1 MIRTLSVTTSCI
13 TLAAVPVFLL
23 GALAVFIRDEL
34 RFDETQLGVA
44 ASLYYLAAALSATPG
59 GRIVERIGEHRGI
72 ALAASG
78 TTVAMLAIAALADS
92 WADVVACMMLAGLAN
107 GFALP
112 ATNLGMARRIP
123 PGRRGMAFGI
133 KQSSG
138 TLATLLSGAAVP
150 ILALT
155 VGWRWAFAAAGAAG
169 LPLIV
174 WGIAGRPGRAESTV
188 RERHPIPTG
197 PLIVLAVAGACGV
210 VAGSSLAS
218 FYVESAVAQGIF
230 SGTAGTLL
238 AVGSVVGVAGR
249 VGWGWIGDHCGSAEF
264 RIMSGLLVVGAVGF
278 TLLGA
283 ATSSVRLLLA
293 TLLIFGM
300 GWAWPGLFNFAVSE
314 RIPAAPAA
322 ASGVIGTGLFAGGIV
337 GPVGFGLL
345 VHHASYRSAWSA
357 VAATLLAAGVLVLIG
372 GSWLQRRVA

>member
-44 ASLYYLAAALSATPG
+44 ASLYYLTAALSATPG

-112 ATNLGMARRIP
+112 ATNLGLARRIP

-174 WGIAGRPGRAESTV
+174 WGIAGRPGRTGSAV

-197 PLIVLAVAGACGV
+197 PLVVLAAAGACGV

-249 VGWGWIGDHCGSAEF
+249 VGWGWLGDHCGSAEF
-264 RIMSGLLVVGAVGF
+264 RVMSGLLAVGAVGF
-278 TLLGA
+278 ILLGA
-283 ATSSVRLLLA
+283 ATSSARLLLA

-322 ASGVIGTGLFAGGIV
+322 ATGVIGTGLFAGGIV

-372 GSWLQRRVA
+372 GSWLQRRVT

>member
-1 MIRTLSVTTSCI
+1 MFRTLSVTTTCI

-34 RFDETQLGVA
+34 QFDETHLGIA
-44 ASLYYLAAALSATPG
+44 ASLYYLASAVSAAPG
-59 GRIVERIGEHRGI
+59 GRIVERLGEQRGI
-72 ALAASG
+72 AVAATG
-78 TTVAMLAIAALADS
+78 TSAAMLALAVLADS
-92 WADVVACMMLAGLAN
+92 WADVVACMLLAGFAN

-112 ATNLGMARRIP
+112 ATNLGLARRIP
-123 PGRRGMAFGI
+123 AGRRGIAFGV
-133 KQSSG
+133 KQSAG
-138 TLATLLSGAAVP
+138 TLATLVSGTAVP

-169 LPLIV
+169 LPLIA
-174 WGIAGRPGRAESTV
+174 WGLRGRSSSPASAV
-188 RERHPIPTG
+188 RERHPIPVG
-197 PLIVLAVAGACGV
+197 PLVVLAVAGACGV

-230 SGTAGTLL
+230 SGTAGVVL

-249 VGWGWIGDHCGSAEF
+249 VGWGWVGDHCGSAEF
-264 RIMSGLLVVGAVGF
+264 RVMSGLLAAGALGF
-278 TLLGA
+278 VLLGG
-283 ATSSVRLLLA
+283 ATSEARLLLA

-322 ASGVIGTGLFAGGIV
+322 ATGVIGTGLFAGGIV

-345 VHHASYRSAWSA
+345 VEQTSYRYAWSA
-357 VAATLLAAGVLVLIG
+357 VAATLLLAGGLVLVG
-372 GSWLQRRVA
+372 GSWLQRRTA